1 MKSIALIS
9 LILCALLYK
18 WKKDSLFDLISN
30 ALSAPD
36 QNFHIYLAFGQSNM
50 EGFGIIEAQ
59 DQQCDERFKM
69 MAAID
74 MP

>member
-36 QNFHIYLAFGQSNM
+36 KNFHIYFVFANQ
-50 EGFGIIEAQ
+50 I
-59 DQQCDERFKM
+59 
-69 MAAID
+69 
-74 MP
+74 